1 MSRLLAWHFSW
12 LACSPRWCISRPDNL
27 KIHIL
32 YDIVVKC
39 QNLVNLI
46 TSIELYPLKPVWWLL
61 HFRGPRITVQKVVC
75 SCCWKCQST
84 NCAFLFS
91 CLRSDRGHC
100 VQLQILRNMG
110 ACVLVCP
117 AIWGHPFHGGCL
129 ICPANQG
136 HLFISSLICPASWG
150 HLFISGLICP
160 ANRGHLFMEEGL
172 IVQQFGVT
180 LLFMEESLICPANWG
195 HL

>member
-1 MSRLLAWHFSW
+1 MSRLLAWHFLW

-91 CLRSDRGHC
+91 CLRSDKQRTLCSAPNFKEHGC
-100 VQLQILRNMG
+100 MCFSLSSNLGSSFSWRMFNLSSKSG
-110 ACVLVCP
+110 S
-117 AIWGHPFHGGCL
+117 PFHIQFNL
-129 ICPANQG
+129 
-136 HLFISSLICPASWG
+136 SSKLGSPFHIRFNLS
-150 HLFISGLICP
+150 SK
-160 ANRGHLFMEEGL
+160 
-172 IVQQFGVT
+172 
-180 LLFMEESLICPANWG
+180 
-195 HL
+195 